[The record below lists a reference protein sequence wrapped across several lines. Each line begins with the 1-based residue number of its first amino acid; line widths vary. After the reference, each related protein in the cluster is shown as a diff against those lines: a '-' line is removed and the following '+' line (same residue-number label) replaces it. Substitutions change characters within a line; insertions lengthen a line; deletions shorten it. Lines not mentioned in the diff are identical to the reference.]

1 MSSVTV
7 SGRAVALLCAAQFV
21 VVLDATIVAVALPA
35 IGSDLDLAGPTLAWV
50 LSAYALV
57 FGGFLMLM
65 GRAADL
71 LGRRRVLLA
80 GFALFGAASLACGL
94 ATSAVLLIAARV
106 VQGLGAAAVSPAAL
120 ALLTAGTPEGRARTR
135 ALAVWTA
142 AAAGG
147 GALGWVA
154 GGAIADGPGWPWV
167 FLVNVL
173 PCALAIFFALR
184 LLPAD
189 PGRRG
194 EAPLDVA
201 GAVSATAGLALLV
214 LGFTRAEQAGA
225 GDPSAWGSLAAS
237 AALLL
242 AFARIERRA
251 ADPLLPPGTLRR
263 PRLAAGLLA
272 SLAITTAST
281 GSLFLCVLHLQH
293 EQGLPATETGLLFAP
308 FNLAVIAGSA
318 VGARLGGV
326 AGLLAIAAGA
336 AGLIALPGAGAA
348 VALPAFLVMGLG
360 VGCAAVAATTAG
372 TEAADPERQGLASG
386 LLNTAAQ
393 LGNALGLSA
402 FVLLAAAV
410 PAGADAG
417 FRVATATAAAT
428 AVAGALAFG
437 ALQRRG

>member
-1 MSSVTV
+1 MQAVAV

-35 IGSDLDLAGPTLAWV
+35 IGSDLGLEGPTLAWV

-80 GFALFGAASLACGL
+80 GFALFGVASLACGL
-94 ATSAVLLIAARV
+94 ATSAALLIGARV

-120 ALLTAGTPEGRARTR
+120 ALLTAGTPEGRARAR

-167 FLVNVL
+167 FLVNVA
-173 PCALAIFFALR
+173 PCALAIVLALR

-189 PGRRG
+189 SGRRG
-194 EAPLDVA
+194 DAPLDVA
-201 GAVSATAGLALLV
+201 GAVSVTAGLALLV
-214 LGFTRAEQAGA
+214 LGFTRAEQAGVA
-225 GDPSAWGSLAAS
+225 DPTAWGSLLAS
-237 AALLL
+237 AALLVG
-242 AFARIERRA
+242 FTRIERRS
-251 ADPLLPPGTLRR
+251 ADPLLPPGTLQR

-293 EQGLPATETGLLFAP
+293 EQGLPATEVGLLFAP
-308 FNLAVIAGSA
+308 FNFAVIAGSA
-318 VGARLGGV
+318 MGARLGGV
-326 AGLLAIAAGA
+326 AGLLAIAVGA

-348 VALPAFLVMGLG
+348 IALPAFLLMGLG

-372 TEAADPERQGLASG
+372 TEAADPDQQGLASG

-402 FVLLAAAV
+402 FVLLAAAI
-410 PAGADAG
+410 PAGPAAG
-417 FRVATATAAAT
+417 FRVACATAAAT

-437 ALQRRG
+437 SLHRRG

>member
-1 MSSVTV
+1 
-7 SGRAVALLCAAQFV
+7 
-21 VVLDATIVAVALPA
+21 
-35 IGSDLDLAGPTLAWV
+35 
-50 LSAYALV
+50 
-57 FGGFLMLM
+57 MLM

-94 ATSAVLLIAARV
+94 ATSRRAADR
-106 VQGLGAAAVSPAAL
+106 GPRRPGPRAPPPSSPAAL

-135 ALAVWTA
+135 ALAAWTA

-147 GALGWVA
+147 GALGWVRRRRDRRRA
-154 GGAIADGPGWPWV
+154 R
-167 FLVNVL
+167 
-173 PCALAIFFALR
+173 LAVGVPRQRRRRAR
-184 LLPAD
+184 SRSSSRCGCCP
-189 PGRRG
+189 PTRGRRG

-225 GDPSAWGSLAAS
+225 GRPERLGLARRQRR
-237 AALLL
+237 LLL

-251 ADPLLPPGTLRR
+251 ADPLLPPGTLRAAAAGR
-263 PRLAAGLLA
+263 RAARLAGHHHGEHRPAVPVRALPPARAG
-272 SLAITTAST
+272 
-281 GSLFLCVLHLQH
+281 
-293 EQGLPATETGLLFAP
+293 PAGDRDRA
-308 FNLAVIAGSA
+308 AVRA
-318 VGARLGGV
+318 VQPRRDRRLRGGRAARRRRGPARDRRRRGGPARPPRRGRRRRAARLPRDGPRRRLRRRRGDD
-326 AGLLAIAAGA
+326 ARARRR
-336 AGLIALPGAGAA
+336 P
-348 VALPAFLVMGLG
+348 
-360 VGCAAVAATTAG
+360 TR
-372 TEAADPERQGLASG
+372 ERQGLASG

-410 PAGADAG
+410 PAGPDAG
-417 FRVATATAAAT
+417 FRVACATAAAT

>member
-1 MSSVTV
+1 MSVVTV

-94 ATSAVLLIAARV
+94 ATSAALLIAARV

-167 FLVNVL
+167 FLVNVV
-173 PCALAIFFALR
+173 PCALAIVLALR

-225 GDPSAWGSLAAS
+225 GHPSAWGSLAAS

-251 ADPLLPPGTLRR
+251 ADPLLPPGHAA
-263 PRLAAGLLA
+263 PPAAGRRA
-272 SLAITTAST
+272 A
-281 GSLFLCVLHLQH
+281 
-293 EQGLPATETGLLFAP
+293 
-308 FNLAVIAGSA
+308 
-318 VGARLGGV
+318 GV
-326 AGLLAIAAGA
+326 AGHHHGEHRLAVPVRPAPPARAGP
-336 AGLIALPGAGAA
+336 PGDGDRAA
-348 VALPAFLVMGLG
+348 V
-360 VGCAAVAATTAG
+360 
-372 TEAADPERQGLASG
+372 R
-386 LLNTAAQ
+386 
-393 LGNALGLSA
+393 
-402 FVLLAAAV
+402 
-410 PAGADAG
+410 
-417 FRVATATAAAT
+417 
-428 AVAGALAFG
+428 
-437 ALQRRG
+437 ALQPRRDRRLRRWARGSAASRACSRSRPARRA